1 MPIIIIICENM
12 KIPSINLAFVSRFFI
27 ILAIIILVYN
37 EFSLKSDLVAIVS
50 LICALISVACMV
62 LFAIQLRR
70 GKYGHAFKIVVETD
84 VERALKDGVIS
95 KEQAENIP
103 KRIVLNTK
111 DLLLNVIFNFAI
123 ANHFDLI
130 PVDIL
135 HEILP
140 HVPPAHLMHLYEQSR
155 EINDD
160 LNDYFRSQKFANK
173 ADVIMRSD
181 EIKEYLAKTY
191 PWMAPDTL
199 ENTFDY
205 FFLGIG
211 NG

>member
-1 MPIIIIICENM
+1 M

-27 ILAIIILVYN
+27 ILALIILVYN
-37 EFSLKSDLVAIVS
+37 EFTLKSDLVAIVS
-50 LICALISVACMV
+50 LLCALLSVACMV

-70 GKYGHAFKIVVETD
+70 GKYNHAFKIVVETD
-84 VERALKDGVIS
+84 VERALRDGVIS

-103 KRIVLNTK
+103 KRVVLNTK

-135 HEILP
+135 REILP
-140 HVPPAHLMHLYEQSR
+140 HVPPAHLMHLYEESR

-173 ADVIMRSD
+173 ADVILRSD

-199 ENTFDY
+199 ENTYDY

>member
-1 MPIIIIICENM
+1 M

-27 ILAIIILVYN
+27 ILAIVLLIYN
-37 EFSLKSDLVAIVS
+37 EFSLKSDLMEIIS
-50 LICALISVACMV
+50 LICAFISVACMV
-62 LFAIQLRR
+62 IFAIQLKR
-70 GKYGHAFKIVVETD
+70 GKYSDAFKVVVETD

-95 KEQAENIP
+95 KEQAERIP
-103 KRIVLNTK
+103 KRIVLDTK

-130 PVDIL
+130 PADIL
-135 HEILP
+135 REILP
-140 HVPPAHLMHLYEQSR
+140 NVPPAHLMHLYEESR

-173 ADVIMRSD
+173 ADVITRSD

-199 ENTFDY
+199 ENTYDY
-205 FFLGIG
+205 CFLGIG

>member
-1 MPIIIIICENM
+1 MR
-12 KIPSINLAFVSRFFI
+12 IPRIDLAFLSRLFI
-27 ILAIIILVYN
+27 LLALVILIYN
-37 EFSLKSDLVAIVS
+37 EFKLQSGLVSFIS
-50 LICALISVACMV
+50 LIFAVLSVLCMV
-62 LFAIQLRR
+62 LFAIRLRQ
-70 GKYGHAFKIVVETD
+70 GKYNRSFQIVVETD

-95 KEQAENIP
+95 KEQAESIP
-103 KRIVLNTK
+103 RRVVLNTK
-111 DLLLNVIFNFAI
+111 DLILNVIFNFAI

-130 PVDIL
+130 PIDIL
-135 HEILP
+135 SI
-140 HVPPAHLMHLYEQSR
+140 PPAHLEHLYEESR
-155 EINDD
+155 EISDD

-173 ADVIMRSD
+173 ADVITRSD

-199 ENTFDY
+199 ENTYNY